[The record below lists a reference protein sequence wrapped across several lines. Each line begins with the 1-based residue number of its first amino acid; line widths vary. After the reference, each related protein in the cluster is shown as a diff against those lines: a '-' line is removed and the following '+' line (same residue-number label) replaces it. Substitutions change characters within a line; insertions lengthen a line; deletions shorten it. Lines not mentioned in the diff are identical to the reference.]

1 MKKITLVMMI
11 ITSIFLFGCERN
23 EIFPEP
29 PAVEDNTDGTVPADD
44 DDSDVL
50 PEGSVLRVIPSEAA
64 VSFGRE
70 YSFRAVISHTEGT
83 EEDVTDSAVW
93 SVSGSAETGAVPG
106 TVIAGPTEGK
116 VSVNASYGE
125 VSTDMS
131 NTGGILLVTG
141 DVFVS
146 TLGDD
151 VNGTGESDSPF
162 ATIDFAV
169 SKAVSGISIRIAQ
182 GRYTTTGITMPYD
195 GVSLFGGYSSDWS
208 RDRNQY
214 RSVLTDT
221 STEGGVMGPM
231 TPKAAVTIPSTATSS
246 TVIDGLEINGASD
259 SGVTISTSVTTSGS
273 PVIQDCV
280 LGGGNAS
287 NTAYGLSITGGSPRI
302 VHCEVYGGNTQYS
315 MGIKISGAVSVVVEG
330 CTVETTGGT
339 GSNMGISA
347 QNSSGNVYLYNN
359 LIITNSSD
367 AATATGLGT
376 YGSPVVANNTFVL
389 GAANTVYGVTTAYT
403 KGPELYNNIFYFTGG
418 ASVYGIY
425 EGSYTGDDP
434 LAVKNNIFHNALV
447 LYHNSTGED
456 WSDIESMETG
466 AYQNGGT
473 EISGN
478 IAADPVLT
486 GGSYMLTENSPESA
500 LSGGINGLD
509 AGWPEFPR
517 DEATDIPMDLG
528 GNVRP
533 AAGEGGWS
541 IGAWQ

>member
-1 MKKITLVMMI
+1 MKKVALVMMI
-11 ITSIFLFGCERN
+11 ISSVFLFGCERN

-29 PAVEDNTDGTVPADD
+29 PVVEDNTDGTTPADD
-44 DDSDVL
+44 DDSGVL
-50 PEGSVLRVIPSEAA
+50 PEGSVLSVIPSEAA

-70 YSFRAVISHTEGT
+70 YKFRAVVSHTDGT
-83 EEDVTDSAVW
+83 KEDVTDSAVW
-93 SVSGSAETGAVPG
+93 TVSGNAETGAAPG
-106 TVIAGPTEGK
+106 TVIAGTTEGK

-125 VSTDMS
+125 VSTDILK
-131 NTGGILLVTG
+131 TGGILLVTG
-141 DVFVS
+141 DIFVS

-151 VNGTGESDSPF
+151 AGGTGESDSPF

-169 SKAVSGISIRIAQ
+169 SKAVSGVSIRIAQ
-182 GRYTTTGITMPYD
+182 GRYTTMGITMPD
-195 GVSLFGGYSSDWS
+195 NGVSLFGGYSSDWS

-259 SGVTISTSVTTSGS
+259 SGVTISTSITTSGS
-273 PVIQDCV
+273 PVIRDCV

-315 MGIKISGAVSVVVEG
+315 MGMKISGAVSVLVEG

-339 GSNMGISA
+339 GSNTGISA
-347 QNSSGNVYLYNN
+347 QNGSGNVYLYNN
-359 LIITNSSD
+359 LIIANSSD
-367 AATATGLGT
+367 APTAIGLGSV
-376 YGSPVVANNTFVL
+376 YSPMVANNTFVL
-389 GAANTVYGVTTAYT
+389 GAVNTVYGVTTAYT

-418 ASVYGIY
+418 ASTYGIY

-434 LAVKNNIFHNALV
+434 VAVKNNIFHNALV

-486 GGSYMLTENSPESA
+486 GESYMLTENSPESA

-528 GNVRP
+528 GNARP
-533 AAGEGGWS
+533 AAGAGGWS